1 MLFMHSFG
9 NERKQ
14 IPIQNDQYK
23 IADSAGWKTS
33 YKTLVFVF

>member
-1 MLFMHSFG
+1 MHWFG

-14 IPIQNDQYK
+14 IPIQNDKYK

-33 YKTLVFVF
+33 FKTLVFIF